1 MWYFNSPNIVYGED
15 ALDFLENITGS
26 KCFIVT
32 DKTIQ
37 ELGYLKI
44 LIDKLEKL
52 GKSFYIFN
60 EVEPDPKEELVLI
73 AKERCLSY
81 KPDLIIA
88 LGGGSVIDTAKGVW
102 AMYEFPEFGI
112 DDLHLFNKDL
122 YELGKKAKF
131 IAIPTTS
138 GTGADATYAAIIS
151 RNNDGIW
158 QKLIQAHRGMIPIY
172 SILDPIFPTGMPPNL
187 TLDTGMDVLAHGI
200 EAMIANGRNEF
211 SNALA
216 TKAIELIFA
225 YLPIAH
231 KDGKDMEARDYIH
244 QAATMAG
251 LAFGNANLHIGH
263 TTGHCLGAVFQT
275 PHGRCVGLML
285 KYVTQYCLNN
295 PDKDDLSTQIYSK
308 LAKQL
313 GWAKWAD
320 DNEKAANTVI
330 ERIKE
335 LFNNVG
341 FPEKIQDLG
350 ISKEQLETNL
360 DSLVTLCFQDASG
373 SMCPR
378 LPSKADFENIYRYAY
393 EGKDVDF

>member
-1 MWYFNSPNIVYGED
+1 MWFFNSPNIVYGED
-15 ALDFLENITGS
+15 ALDFLENIAGK

-32 DKTIQ
+32 DKPIQ
-37 ELGYLKI
+37 DLGYLKI
-44 LIDKLEKL
+44 LTDKLEKL
-52 GKSFYIFN
+52 GKNFDIFN
-60 EVEPDPKEELVLI
+60 EVEPDPKEELVLK
-73 AKERCLSY
+73 AKEKCLNY
-81 KPDLIIA
+81 RPDLIIA

-102 AMYEFPEFGI
+102 VMYEFPDFGI
-112 DDLHLFNKDL
+112 DDIHIFNNEL
-122 YELGKKAKF
+122 YELGKKAKL

-138 GTGADATYAAIIS
+138 GTGADATYAAVIS
-151 RNNDGIW
+151 RYNDGVW

-187 TLDTGMDVLAHGI
+187 TLDTGMDVLAHAM

-216 TKAIELIFA
+216 TKAIELLFS
-225 YLPIAH
+225 YLPIAY
-231 KDGKDMEARDYIH
+231 KDGKNKEARDYIH

-251 LAFGNANLHIGH
+251 LAFGNANVHIGH
-263 TTGHCLGAVFQT
+263 TTGHCLGAVFQI

-295 PDKDDLSTQIYSK
+295 PDKADPSAEIYAK

-313 GWAKWAD
+313 GWAKWED
-320 DNEKAANTVI
+320 NNEKAANIVI
-330 ERIKE
+330 EKIKE
-335 LFNNVG
+335 LFNKVG
-341 FPEKIQDLG
+341 FPEKIEELG
-350 ISKEQLETNL
+350 ISKEQLENNL
-360 DSLVTLCFQDASG
+360 NSLVNFCFQDASG

-393 EGKDVDF
+393 EGKDIDF